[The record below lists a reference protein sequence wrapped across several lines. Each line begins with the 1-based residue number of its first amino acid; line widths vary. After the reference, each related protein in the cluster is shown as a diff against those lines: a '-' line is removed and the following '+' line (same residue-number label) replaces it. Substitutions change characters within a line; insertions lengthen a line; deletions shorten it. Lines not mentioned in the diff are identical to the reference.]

1 MQIEIYPP
9 VDDARAVVELVG
21 QRVARHVELLEAREV
36 FHEFECGLEI
46 GQPVVLEREHLD
58 VLEVLERAFERVDA
72 VVVEVECLKLHV
84 RVEPLDLREQVVV
97 KPECFHALEALK
109 RAHLQQPDKNSENLL
124 P

>member
-36 FHEFECGLEI
+36 FHEFECGLKI

-58 VLEVLERAFERVDA
+58 MLEVLERAFERVDA
-72 VVVEVECLKLHV
+72 VVVEVECLELQV
-84 RVEPLDLREQVVV
+84 RLEPLDLGEQVVV
-97 KPECFHALEALK
+97 KPACLHALEALK
-109 RAHLQQPDKNSENLL
+109 RAHLQQTDVFLKS
-124 P
+124 